1 MTNKRASGRET
12 DPDAADDGER
22 SGPESRGEWTYQRLR
37 EAIQAGELKPGE
49 RIREIEMATRLE
61 VSRTPVREALRR
73 LEADG
78 LLTFVPY
85 RGMVIAELDHQAV
98 MELYQMREVLEG
110 TAAGLA
116 ARHASEAEVTLLRDL
131 IAADPGDGDP
141 KALAR
146 HNRQFHGTL
155 YRAAHN
161 RYLLKTLNVLSDA
174 MALLGMT
181 TLSLTGRSDTAR
193 QEHRAIV
200 DAIEA
205 GDQDKAESAARGH
218 IRAAQR
224 ARLRLMFEDG
234 ATRVPKT
241 RDPETKTAR

>member
-1 MTNKRASGRET
+1 MAEQSGSRKTTAPAGGDADEAGRTN
-12 DPDAADDGER
+12 
-22 SGPESRGEWTYQRLR
+22 PESRGEWTYQQLR

-49 RIREIEMATRLE
+49 RIREIEMAKRLE

-116 ARHASEAEVTLLRDL
+116 ARHASEAEITLLRDL

-141 KALAR
+141 KALAK
-146 HNRQFHGTL
+146 HNRQFHGSL
-155 YRAAHN
+155 YRSAHN

-181 TLSLTGRSDTAR
+181 TLSLTGRSATAR
-193 QEHRAIV
+193 QEHQDIV
-200 DAIEA
+200 DAVEA
-205 GDQDKAESAARGH
+205 RDQERAETTARYH
-218 IRAAQR
+218 IREAQR
-224 ARLRLMFEDG
+224 ARLRLMFDG
-234 ATRVPKT
+234 SDVEEV
-241 RDPETKTAR
+241 DPD

>member
-1 MTNKRASGRET
+1 MARRSS
-12 DPDAADDGER
+12 DGEVET
-22 SGPESRGEWTYQRLR
+22 SGTPARANTESRGEWTYHRLR

-49 RIREIEMATRLE
+49 RIREIEMAKRLE

-116 ARHASEAEVTLLRDL
+116 ARHASEAEITLLRDL

-141 KALAR
+141 RALAS
-146 HNRQFHGTL
+146 HNRQFHGSL

-193 QEHRAIV
+193 QEHQEIL

-205 GDQDKAESAARGH
+205 RDQPRAEAAARHH
-218 IRAAQR
+218 IREAQR
-224 ARLRLMFEDG
+224 ARLRLMFDG
-234 ATRVPKT
+234 RKT
-241 RDPETKTAR
+241 KPDPD

>member
-1 MTNKRASGRET
+1 MARGPKKPEKAGKE
-12 DPDAADDGER
+12 PGGGDAAGQ
-22 SGPESRGEWTYQRLR
+22 SITESRGEWAYHRLR
-37 EAIQAGELKPGE
+37 QAIQAGELKPGE
-49 RIREIEMATRLE
+49 RIREIEMAKRLD

-85 RGMVIAELDHQAV
+85 RGMIIAELDHQAV

-116 ARHASEAEVTLLRDL
+116 ARHASEAEITLLRDL

-141 KALAR
+141 RALAT

-181 TLSLTGRSDTAR
+181 TLSLTGRSGTAR
-193 QEHRAIV
+193 QEHQEV
-200 DAIEA
+200 LEAIEA
-205 GDQDKAESAARGH
+205 RDQARAEAAARYH
-218 IRAAQR
+218 IREAQR
-224 ARLRLMFEDG
+224 ARLRLMFDG
-234 ATRVPKT
+234 QK
-241 RDPETKTAR
+241 PEADVE

>member
-1 MTNKRASGRET
+1 MAGPEDDRDPDGAPPESGHRET
-12 DPDAADDGER
+12 ASDVRDG
-22 SGPESRGEWTYQRLR
+22 PASRGEWAYKRLR
-37 EAIQAGELKPGE
+37 ESIQTGELKPGQ
-49 RIREIEMATRLE
+49 RIREIEMAKRLE

-85 RGMVIAELDHQAV
+85 RGMVISELDHQAV

-116 ARHASEAEVTLLRDL
+116 ARHASEAEVTLLRDMVDSEPDDTT
-131 IAADPGDGDP
+131 DPR
-141 KALAR
+141 AMAQ
-146 HNRQFHGTL
+146 HNRQFHTTL

-161 RYLLKTLNVLSDA
+161 RYLLKTLNVLADA

-181 TLSLTGRSDTAR
+181 TLSLTGRSATAKE
-193 QEHRAIV
+193 EHREIV
-200 DAIEA
+200 DAVEA
-205 GDQDKAESAARGH
+205 HDAERAERAARAH

-224 ARLRLMFEDG
+224 ARLRIMFETGD
-234 ATRVPKT
+234 
-241 RDPETKTAR
+241 ETLQD